1 MIGIPSHTGGHW
13 TPRRLELLAWFRR
26 NALSLGELYEG
37 AVEMMLD
44 SHLPGRSR
52 FIAHAVREIRNRLP
66 DVISGVK
73 SGPRFE
79 WKHRL
84 DELQKAWENA
94 GFSLDGSL
102 PEPVTPTDK
111 PIDLLSSDVRLPRNL
126 FLKIAKI
133 LNDHSVVGE
142 KPKEAAIR
150 LFVGCVPENKQ
161 AQEALAPI
169 IDQWIEVT
177 NWFVYRTH
185 DSGKP
190 DGSRDWK
197 VYTDQ
202 FLLFENTL
210 VALLGKF
217 FSTIEGLDEILEDA
231 NS

>member
-1 MIGIPSHTGGHW
+1 MTTSSPSEPNPGSLCPGGHW
-13 TPRRLELLAWFRR
+13 TARRLELLTWFRR
-26 NALSLGELYEG
+26 NAPSLGELYEG
-37 AVEMMLD
+37 AVTMMFAD
-44 SHLPGRSR
+44 HLPGRSR
-52 FIAHAVREIRNRLP
+52 FVAHAVREIRNRLP

-111 PIDLLSSDVRLPRNL
+111 HIDLPSDDVRIPRNL
-126 FLKIAKI
+126 FLEVARI
-133 LNDHSVVGE
+133 LTDHSVVGE

-150 LFVGCVPENKQ
+150 LFVGSVPENEQ
-161 AQEALAPI
+161 AREALVPI

-177 NWFVYRTH
+177 TWFVYKTH

-190 DGSRDWK
+190 DGSCDWGAFATQ
-197 VYTDQ
+197 V
-202 FLLFENTL
+202 LL
-210 VALLGKF
+210 
-217 FSTIEGLDEILEDA
+217 
-231 NS
+231 